1 MGLQKSKYPDFNE
14 VIGMAGKLFKDVQKS
29 VCEIAEDYK
38 IKRKEA
44 AAQESAENAAKA
56 AAAAAAASVQPD
68 VKTTTP
74 EQAASAEVKVDV
86 KAEKPNAASTS
97 EPELVKEEPV
107 VVTEEIKEVKIE
119 KTDDKVQ

>member
-29 VCEIAEDYK
+29 VCEIAEEYK

-44 AAQESAENAAKA
+44 AAQEAAENAAKA
-56 AAAAAAASVQPD
+56 AASAAAAATVKPD

-74 EQAASAEVKVDV
+74 EQAASAEVKVDI
-86 KAEKPNAASTS
+86 KAEKPSAATTS
-97 EPELVKEEPV
+97 EPELVKEE
-107 VVTEEIKEVKIE
+107 TKEVKIE
-119 KTDDKVQ
+119 KTDDKAQ